1 MEGVRWAKG
10 VSLAFAYAE
19 DLGPAIGTNARDRS
33 LSVLERDVLGVLD
46 LHAGLALHTV
56 CLWHMRFIWAS
67 PSKLVVFSTHV
78 APQNTRSGL
87 RKNDCD
93 MSRQWE
99 FAPIEVAS
107 LKVLVISDTQVSTIA
122 QRLPEKI
129 LKKGGSSDM
138 TIHAG
143 DLVPKSMLEQLSSIS
158 PLHTVR
164 GNLHLE
170 FGPLFPP
177 LAS

>member
-1 MEGVRWAKG
+1 
-10 VSLAFAYAE
+10 
-19 DLGPAIGTNARDRS
+19 
-33 LSVLERDVLGVLD
+33 
-46 LHAGLALHTV
+46 
-56 CLWHMRFIWAS
+56 
-67 PSKLVVFSTHV
+67 
-78 APQNTRSGL
+78 
-87 RKNDCD
+87 

-99 FAPIEVAS
+99 FAPIKVAS
-107 LKVLVISDTQVSTIA
+107 LKVLVISDTHTPTIA

-129 LKKGGSSDM
+129 LKEAGSSDM

-143 DLVPKSMLEQLSSIS
+143 DLVHKSMLDQLSSIS
-158 PLHTVR
+158 PLHIVT